1 MQSLRGE
8 DSLPTRLPPARVLS
22 PPACRRPCCIVLAAG
37 FARSCGR
44 LVLPSFAACGTGRP
58 SSLTI
63 RRLQSSS
70 ARAPPTAPLTSDAPT
85 RCMHCSASSGTWP
98 TQASSWRP
106 RQGEHEPEASWRR
119 SQPHERA
126 SGADGEHDGK
136 RDRMPIQVNIISFG
150 GILRDRTI
158 LMVF

>member
-1 MQSLRGE
+1 MKLVQSLRGE

-37 FARSCGR
+37 FAHSCGR

-85 RCMHCSASSGTWP
+85 RCMHCSASSEPGRHTHHP
-98 TQASSWRP
+98 GDQGRGSTSRRRAGGGASRTSEQTELAASMTERP
-106 RQGEHEPEASWRR
+106 V
-119 SQPHERA
+119 SQR
-126 SGADGEHDGK
+126 K
-136 RDRMPIQVNIISFG
+136 RHGMLI
-150 GILRDRTI
+150 
-158 LMVF
+158 